1 MSIKTSALLSYAF
14 RPFFLLGAA
23 FAIVI
28 VLLWIMALHA
38 PMGLPPEML
47 YWHGHEMLV
56 GFGMA
61 AVAGFLLTAI
71 SRWTGRP
78 PVQGNELLLLVSMWL
93 LGRLAMGFAFAY
105 PEWVAAAADMLFPLL
120 LVYFVGREIVSGG
133 SARNYPIVGIICLL
147 AVLNLFYH
155 LGRAGVIEGNDRISV
170 YLLIHLLLLLVAV
183 IGGRIIPN
191 FTTGWLRQNDRGA
204 ERMPV
209 SFMPLEVLTLV
220 ATVST
225 GIAAAYA
232 PWSGVFANALPWLA
246 LLAAL
251 LHGSRLACWRGL
263 ATRSNPLLFVLH
275 FAYSW
280 LPLGYLLTALAEGG
294 YLPPTLA
301 LHALTMGVI
310 GLMILAVTTRVALG
324 HTGRGLQASRAV
336 VVAYWLLTLA
346 VIARLAGAYVTGNY
360 MVTVD
365 VSALLW
371 IAAFGIFLWVYWP
384 VLTGP
389 SAE

>member
-1 MSIKTSALLSYAF
+1 MSVNASSLLSIAF

-23 FAIVI
+23 FAIVMG
-28 VLLWIMALHA
+28 LLWIMVLHA

-61 AVAGFLLTAI
+61 AVAGFLLTSI

-78 PVQGNELLLLVSMWL
+78 PVQGNELLLLVVAWL

-105 PEWVAAAADMLFPLL
+105 PAWVAAAADMIFPLL
-120 LVYFVGREIVSGG
+120 LVYFVGRELVRGG
-133 SARNYPIVGIICLL
+133 STRNFLIVGIVSVL
-147 AVLNLFYH
+147 AGLNLFYH
-155 LGRAGVIEGNDRISV
+155 LGRAGVIEGDDRTAV
-170 YLLIHLLLLLVAV
+170 YLLIHLMLLLVAI

-191 FTTGWLRQNDRGA
+191 FTMGWLRQNGHGA
-204 ERMPV
+204 ERMPA
-209 SFMPLEVLTLV
+209 SFMPLEVLALV
-220 ATVST
+220 ATVSI

-232 PWSGVFANALPWLA
+232 PLSGALANGLPWLA
-246 LLAAL
+246 LLAAVA
-251 LHGSRLACWRGL
+251 HSCRLACWRGL

-275 FAYSW
+275 FAYGW
-280 LPLGYLLTALAEGG
+280 LPLGYLLTALAYWG

-324 HTGRGLQASRAV
+324 HTGRALQASRAV
-336 VVAYWLLTLA
+336 VVAYGLLTLA
-346 VIARLAGAYVTGNY
+346 VVARLAGTYASGNY
-360 MVTVD
+360 RVTVD

-371 IAAFGIFLWVYWP
+371 SAAFGIFVWVYWP

>member
-1 MSIKTSALLSYAF
+1 MSGNVSPLLSYAF

-23 FAIVI
+23 FAIVM

-38 PMGLPPEML
+38 PMGLPPEMF

-71 SRWTGRP
+71 SRWTGRS
-78 PVQGNELLLLVSMWL
+78 PVQGRELVLLVAAWL

-105 PEWVAAAADMLFPLL
+105 PAWVAAVADMIFPVL
-120 LVYFVGREIVSGG
+120 LVYFVGRELIKGD
-133 SARNYPIVGIICLL
+133 SARNFPIVGIVGLL
-147 AVLNLFYH
+147 AALNLLYH
-155 LGRAGVIEGNDRISV
+155 LGRAGVTEGDDRTAV
-170 YLLIHLLLLLVAV
+170 YLLIHLLLLLVAI

-191 FTTGWLRQNDRGA
+191 FTTGWLRQNGHGT
-204 ERMPV
+204 ERLPA
-209 SFMPLEVLTLV
+209 SFMPLEVMTLV

-232 PWSGVFANALPWLA
+232 PLSGVLSNALPWLA
-246 LLAAL
+246 MLAAVM
-251 LHGSRLACWRGL
+251 HAGRLACWRGL

-275 FAYSW
+275 FAYCW
-280 LPLGYLLTALAEGG
+280 LPLGYLLTALAQWG

-324 HTGRGLQASRAV
+324 HTGRALQASRAV

-346 VIARLAGAYVTGNY
+346 VVARLAGTYAGGSY
-360 MVTVD
+360 MVSVD

-371 IAAFGIFLWVYWP
+371 MAAFGIFVWVYWP

-389 SAE
+389 SAK